1 MTIVTLGIDLGKTI
15 CSIAGM
21 DQAGAV
27 VLRKRVQRFR
37 LMKFLAGLPPCVV
50 AMEACGGA
58 HHIARFCQD
67 LGHEPRL
74 MSPLYVRPYV
84 KVHKNDDRDA
94 EAIAE
99 AATRPTMRF
108 VTVKSAGQLD
118 LQALHRARERLI
130 HSRTRLINQARAFL
144 MERNLRIGQGRYV
157 FQRTIRLI
165 LAENHEDISPRVH
178 DLIAE
183 MVVELDEIN
192 SRVAAFDMEIK
203 KLVQTDPAMK
213 RLVEIPGVGPMIA
226 SALVAAIGDGQTFAK
241 GRDLSA
247 WLGLVPRQV
256 STGGKAKLIGISKRG
271 NPYLRK
277 LFIHGARTVL
287 HLIKDRTTPLA
298 QWIDKLKER
307 RHSNVA
313 VVAMANKLARIA
325 WAVLT
330 KNVRFDQAA
339 LLGFK

>member
-1 MTIVTLGIDLGKTI
+1 MTIATLGIDLGKTS
-15 CSIAGM
+15 CSVAGLNEV
-21 DQAGAV
+21 GEV
-27 VLRKRVQRFR
+27 ILRRRVQRFR
-37 LMKFLAGLPPCVV
+37 LLKFISGLSPCVV

-58 HHIARFCQD
+58 HHVARFCQD
-67 LGHEPRL
+67 IGHEPRL

-99 AATRPTMRF
+99 AATRPTMSF
-108 VTVKSAGQLD
+108 VTVKSAEQLD

-144 MERNLRIGQGRYV
+144 MERNIRIGVGRHV
-157 FQRTIRLI
+157 FQRAIRQL
-165 LAENHEDISPRVH
+165 LTESHDDISPRMH
-178 DLIAE
+178 ILITD
-183 MVVELDEIN
+183 MVAELDELN
-192 SRVAAFDMEIK
+192 GRVAAFDTEIK
-203 KLVQTDPAMK
+203 ELARTDPAMR
-213 RLVEIPGVGPMIA
+213 RLSEIPGIGPTIA
-226 SALVAAIGDGQTFAK
+226 SALIAAIGDGSAFIK

-287 HLIKDRTTPLA
+287 HLIRDRTTPLA
-298 QWIDKLKER
+298 RWSDRLMQR
-307 RHSNVA
+307 RHGNVA
-313 VVAMANKLARIA
+313 AVAMANKLARIA

-330 KNVRFDQAA
+330 KNERFNQAA
-339 LLGFK
+339 LLGA

>member
-1 MTIVTLGIDLGKTI
+1 MTIETLGIDLGKTL
-15 CSIAGM
+15 CSVAGL
-21 DQAGAV
+21 DKTGKV
-27 VLRKRVQRFR
+27 ILRRRVQRYR
-37 LMKFLAGLPPCVV
+37 LLKFLSELSPCVV

-58 HHIARFCQD
+58 HHVARFCQD
-67 LGHEPRL
+67 TGHEPRL

-99 AATRPTMRF
+99 ASTRPTMSF
-108 VTVKSAGQLD
+108 VTVKSAEQLD

-144 MERNLRIGQGRYV
+144 MERNIRIGVGRHV
-157 FQRTIRLI
+157 FQRTVRQILI
-165 LAENHEDISPRVH
+165 EINDDISHRIH
-178 DLIAE
+178 DLIAD
-183 MVVELDEIN
+183 MIAELDEIN
-192 SRVAAFDMEIK
+192 SRVAVFDTEIK
-203 KLVQTDPAMK
+203 TLAQTDPAME
-213 RLVEIPGVGPMIA
+213 RLTEIPGIGPMIA
-226 SALVAAIGDGQTFAK
+226 SALIAAIGDGSAFAK

-256 STGGKAKLIGISKRG
+256 STGGKSKLIGISKRG

-298 QWIDKLKER
+298 RWVDQLMQR
-307 RHSNVA
+307 RHGNVVA
-313 VVAMANKLARIA
+313 VAMANKLARIA

-330 KNVRFDQAA
+330 KNERYNQAA
-339 LLGFK
+339 LLGV